1 VSTAPLWQVE
11 PPGRVEPHLLHAAS
25 RREFA
30 QVRVELADPV
40 LAASLQEQD
49 ACPQWEY
56 AYRWPGPCVVEPSL
70 GYVVTAPGRLVAESL
85 PYSRHIGWPSSDVPA
100 PARRVPALVSLRDT
114 GDVNYYHFLDDVLGR
129 LELFDRIGVP
139 EDVPLLVSAALA
151 AQPYFRA
158 ALGRS
163 SRLRA
168 RSWLV
173 QPPDEAVAVDEVWFG
188 KAMPHSRRT
197 LSAAADLLE
206 APAADPAAQRRVLLV
221 RAAARGRHLSNASE
235 VERVCRDRGFEVV
248 DADQLDLDDQVHVFG
263 QARYVVGAHGAGLVN
278 LLWRRGAPCSL
289 LELFPPDASPAHYHW
304 LCASFG
310 YGYDA
315 LRGCGGS
322 TEDGFA
328 VDPGALARAVDR
340 MTGATPDAE
349 RPAPVLDHWTPAGLA
364 T

>member
-1 VSTAPLWQVE
+1 MITAPLLWQVE
-11 PPGRVEPHLLHAAS
+11 PADRVEPHLLHAAS

-30 QVRVELADPV
+30 EVRVRVADPV
-40 LAASLQEQD
+40 LAASLRQQD

-70 GYVVTAPGRLVAESL
+70 GYVLTAPGRLVAESL
-85 PYSRHIGWPSSDVPA
+85 PYWRHIGWPSSDAAA
-100 PARRVPALVSLRDT
+100 PTQRVPALVSLRDT
-114 GDVNYYHFLDDVLGR
+114 GDINYYHFLDDVLGR
-129 LELFDRIGVP
+129 LELFDRVGVP

-158 ALGRS
+158 ALRRS

-168 RSWLV
+168 RRWLV
-173 QPPDEAVAVDEVWFG
+173 QPPDEAVGADEVWFG

-221 RAAARGRHLSNASE
+221 RAAARGRHLSNASA
-235 VERVCRDRGFEVV
+235 VEHLCRDRGFEVV
-248 DADQLDLDDQVHVFG
+248 DADTLGLSEQMTIFG
-263 QARYVVGAHGAGLVN
+263 QARHVVGTHGAGLVN
-278 LLWRRGAPCSL
+278 LLWRRGAACSL

-310 YGYDA
+310 YAYDA
-315 LRGCGGS
+315 LRGCGG
-322 TEDGFA
+322 TTADGFE
-328 VDPGALARAVDR
+328 VDPYALARAVDQ
-340 MTGATPDAE
+340 MIGATP
-349 RPAPVLDHWTPAGLA
+349 
-364 T
+364 